1 MGLKMEL
8 QQTAFELSQASGYFL
23 AREHAASAHSK
34 EVVQIYYKPRGTQE
48 FGYNAVT
55 YRVGPYAHG
64 EAYVNIKFQALSQV

>member
-34 EVVQIYYKPRGTQE
+34 EVVQIYYKPRGTQV
-48 FGYNAVT
+48 FGYNAVRT
-55 YRVGPYAHG
+55 GWAHLLM
-64 EAYVNIKFQALSQV
+64 EAYVNIKFQVQSQV